1 MNKIK
6 KVIIP
11 AAGLGTRFLPATKSL
26 PKEMF
31 PIIDTPTLQYIV
43 EEAHASGIEEVGIVV
58 SVEKPCIKKYFEIDE
73 ALENHLIATNKLEEA
88 KLIRE
93 IASLTKITFIIQDQP
108 KGLGHAIL
116 CARDFINGEDFAIM
130 LGDDLIVNRNG
141 KPVLKQLIEAYEKT
155 GCSVLGVQQVPYE
168 DVKKYGVVDPKS
180 IDGNLIKIKGM
191 VEKPQVEDAP
201 SNYAVLGRYV
211 LTNKVFDYLA
221 KIVTDGKKEIQL
233 TTGIE
238 DLLNTEDVYA
248 CCFEG
253 IRYDIGDK
261 FGYIKATI
269 DFALNRDDLKDKVME
284 YIKKIAIF
292 FCFLHIYST
301 KFIKFIL

>member
-1 MNKIK
+1 MDVILKI
-6 KVIIP
+6 ILQI
-11 AAGLGTRFLPATKSL
+11 
-26 PKEMF
+26 KEL
-31 PIIDTPTLQYIV
+31 DKQ
-43 EEAHASGIEEVGIVV
+43 
-58 SVEKPCIKKYFEIDE
+58 IDE

-141 KPVLKQLIEAYEKT
+141 IPVLKQLIEAYEKT

-168 DVKKYGVVDPKS
+168 DVKKYGVVDPKN

-238 DLLNTEDVYA
+238 DLLNAEDVYA
-248 CCFEG
+248 YCFEG

-284 YIKKIAIF
+284 YIKKIA
-292 FCFLHIYST
+292 
-301 KFIKFIL
+301 K

>member
-1 MNKIK
+1 
-6 KVIIP
+6 
-11 AAGLGTRFLPATKSL
+11 
-26 PKEMF
+26 
-31 PIIDTPTLQYIV
+31 
-43 EEAHASGIEEVGIVV
+43 
-58 SVEKPCIKKYFEIDE
+58 
-73 ALENHLIATNKLEEA
+73 
-88 KLIRE
+88 
-93 IASLTKITFIIQDQP
+93 
-108 KGLGHAIL
+108 
-116 CARDFINGEDFAIM
+116 M

-168 DVKKYGVVDPKS
+168 DVKKYGVVDPKN

-238 DLLNTEDVYA
+238 DLLNAEDVYA
-248 CCFEG
+248 YCFEG

-284 YIKKIAIF
+284 YIKKIA
-292 FCFLHIYST
+292 
-301 KFIKFIL
+301 K

>member
-58 SVEKPCIKKYFEIDE
+58 SVEKPSIKKHFEIDE
-73 ALENHLIATNKLEEA
+73 TLENHLIATNKLEEA

-168 DVKKYGVVDPKS
+168 DVKKYGVVDPKI

-238 DLLNTEDVYA
+238 DLLNAEDVYA
-248 CCFEG
+248 YCFEG

-284 YIKKIAIF
+284 YIKKIVE
-292 FCFLHIYST
+292 
-301 KFIKFIL
+301 

>member
-1 MNKIK
+1 MNLVIVNENTIVVNALTIDIIK
-6 KVIIP
+6 VLNGVYDVNSIEKELVNFYFNKVIIDIT
-11 AAGLGTRFLPATKSL
+11 AIKNYFSSFDLFEFLNYFGKDKVILLLNDSAYCNS
-26 PKEMF
+26 KEF
-31 PIIDTPTLQYIV
+31 LTQLINNGYYNFTSNSQ
-43 EEAHASGIEEVGIVV
+43 GV
-58 SVEKPCIKKYFEIDE
+58 SF
-73 ALENHLIATNKLEEA
+73 L
-88 KLIRE
+88 
-93 IASLTKITFIIQDQP
+93 
-108 KGLGHAIL
+108 
-116 CARDFINGEDFAIM
+116 
-130 LGDDLIVNRNG
+130 VNRSN
-141 KPVLKQLIEAYEKT
+141 T
-155 GCSVLGVQQVPYE
+155 YE
-168 DVKKYGVVDPKS
+168 DVKKYGVVDPKN

-238 DLLNTEDVYA
+238 DLLNAEDVYA
-248 CCFEG
+248 YCFEG

-284 YIKKIAIF
+284 YIKKIA
-292 FCFLHIYST
+292 
-301 KFIKFIL
+301 K

>member
-58 SVEKPCIKKYFEIDE
+58 SVEKPSIKKHFEIDE
-73 ALENHLIATNKLEEA
+73 ALEKHLIATNKLEEA

-155 GCSVLGVQQVPYE
+155 GCSILGVQQVPYE
-168 DVKKYGVVDPKS
+168 DVKKYGVVDPKN

-248 CCFEG
+248 YCFEG

-284 YIKKIAIF
+284 YIKKIVE
-292 FCFLHIYST
+292 
-301 KFIKFIL
+301 

>member
-1 MNKIK
+1 MNKIR

-43 EEAHASGIEEVGIVV
+43 EEAHDSGIEEVGIIV
-58 SVEKPCIKKYFEIDE
+58 SVEKPSIKKHFEIDE
-73 ALENHLIATNKLEEA
+73 ALENHLIATNKLQEA
-88 KLIRE
+88 QLIRK
-93 IASLTKITFIIQDQP
+93 IASLTKITFILQDQP

-116 CARDFINGEDFAIM
+116 CAKEFINGEDFAIM

-141 KPVLKQLIEAYEKT
+141 KPVLKQLIDAYEKT
-155 GCSVLGVQQVPYE
+155 GHSVLGVQQVPFE
-168 DVKKYGVVDPKS
+168 DVKKYGVVDPMN
-180 IDGNLIKIKGM
+180 IDGNLIKIKGI
-191 VEKPQVEDAP
+191 VEKPSLEVAP

-211 LTNKVFDYLA
+211 LTNKIFDYLA
-221 KIVTDGKKEIQL
+221 KIVTDGTKEIQL

-238 DLLNTEDVYA
+238 DLLSVEDVYA
-248 CCFEG
+248 YCFEG

-269 DFALNRDDLKDKVME
+269 DFALNRDDLKQKVIE
-284 YIKKIAIF
+284 YIKEIA
-292 FCFLHIYST
+292 
-301 KFIKFIL
+301 K

>member
-58 SVEKPCIKKYFEIDE
+58 SVEKPSIKKHFEIDE
-73 ALENHLIATNKLEEA
+73 ALEKHLIATNKLEEA

-168 DVKKYGVVDPKS
+168 DVKKYGVVDPKN

-248 CCFEG
+248 YCFEG

-284 YIKKIAIF
+284 YIKKIVE
-292 FCFLHIYST
+292 
-301 KFIKFIL
+301 

>member
-58 SVEKPCIKKYFEIDE
+58 SVEKPSIKKHFEIDE

-155 GCSVLGVQQVPYE
+155 GCSVLGVQKVPYE
-168 DVKKYGVVDPKS
+168 DVKKYGVVDPKN

-201 SNYAVLGRYV
+201 CSFRKICF
-211 LTNKVFDYLA
+211 NK
-221 KIVTDGKKEIQL
+221 
-233 TTGIE
+233 
-238 DLLNTEDVYA
+238 
-248 CCFEG
+248 
-253 IRYDIGDK
+253 
-261 FGYIKATI
+261 
-269 DFALNRDDLKDKVME
+269 
-284 YIKKIAIF
+284 
-292 FCFLHIYST
+292 
-301 KFIKFIL
+301 